1 MSRKYKSTTEWKIH
15 INWDL
20 KAEFNKDIK
29 ISKITEDEVEMEL
42 KNSISQLENSGKSFT
57 TRMNQA
63 EGRIIELKHKID
75 NLYEISKGKFKNVK
89 RGR

>member
-1 MSRKYKSTTEWKIH
+1 
-15 INWDL
+15 
-20 KAEFNKDIK
+20 
-29 ISKITEDEVEMEL
+29 MEL